1 MLSAGKIF
9 RGQFGFMKSVRLR
22 LLLLALLPLVVLLP
36 VFLGTA
42 MVRWADK
49 FDTLLIAKVAS
60 DLRIAEQYLQR
71 ILKVSGDEMTALSES
86 VSFQSASN
94 AGSVDMWHYLE
105 ANRIRLGLDFLK
117 LVSLEELR
125 ESQRYESII
134 VDGLHKKT
142 TTSIDIF
149 SRSELDWLAPDLSAR
164 AAISLI
170 ATEAAV
176 PTQRIVEDR
185 GMVLH
190 SLVRTDIKDTRS
202 ILIGGILL
210 NRNLKFIDT
219 INDLVYR
226 QEEGKIEAQ
235 GTATLF
241 LDDVRVSTNVRLF
254 ENVRALGTRV
264 SAIVRNTV
272 LGEGQTWLDR
282 AFVVNDWYI
291 SGYLPIVDS
300 QKRRVGMLYV
310 GFLEE
315 PFRAMKNTTFL
326 AVFLGFIIV
335 IGLSIPLF
343 LWLARGVFSPL
354 ERMTKTMQKVE
365 NGNLDARI
373 GVVGSEDEIG
383 QVASHLD
390 TLLDQVQERNRKLSE
405 WAGELNDRVEQ
416 RTKELSEA
424 NKRLE
429 ATFKQ
434 LVMSEKLASIGEITA
449 GVAHEINNPVA
460 VIQGNLDV
468 LRTTLQGR
476 AEDVED
482 EIKLIDA
489 QIYRINVIVD
499 KLLQFA
505 NPGEGASFAERVH
518 VEEVMDD
525 CLVLVQNSLSK
536 SNVTIRANLQ
546 NCPAVHINKSEL
558 QQVLINL
565 MINASQAMKSGGH
578 LILTVGLQ
586 NKDGIDGV
594 EAIVED
600 NGPGISPEIV
610 EQVFDPFFTT
620 RQGTGTGL
628 GLSISQTLIQRAGGV
643 ITVESSNNRGSR
655 FFIWLPI
662 MDTLSKAK
670 S

>member
-1 MLSAGKIF
+1 
-9 RGQFGFMKSVRLR
+9 MKSVRLR

-86 VSFQSASN
+86 VSFQGASD

-134 VDGLHKKT
+134 VDGLTKKT

-149 SRSELDWLAPDLSAR
+149 SRSELDWLAPGLSAR

-176 PTQRIVEDR
+176 PTERKVEDR

-190 SLVRTDIKDTRS
+190 SVVRTDIKDTRS

-272 LGEGQTWLDR
+272 LGEGETWLDR

-326 AVFLGFIIV
+326 AVFFGFIIV

-365 NGNLDARI
+365 DGNLDARI

-405 WAGELNDRVEQ
+405 WADELNDRVEQ

-525 CLVLVQNSLSK
+525 CLVLVQNSLNK
-536 SNVTIRANLQ
+536 SNVTIEANLQ

-565 MINASQAMKSGGH
+565 MINASQAMKNGGH
-578 LILTVGLQ
+578 LILSAGLK
-586 NKDGIDGV
+586 NKDGIEGV

-655 FFIWLPI
+655 FFIWLPV
-662 MDTLSKAK
+662 MDTLSKTK